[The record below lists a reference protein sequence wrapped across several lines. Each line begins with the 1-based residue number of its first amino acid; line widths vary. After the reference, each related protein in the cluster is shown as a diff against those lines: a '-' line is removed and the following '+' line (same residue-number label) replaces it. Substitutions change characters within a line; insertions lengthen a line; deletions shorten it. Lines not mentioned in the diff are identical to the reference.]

1 MTEITTAG
9 PTMVSSPASATRPAR
24 LSPDLMVALGLT
36 LAAAIGGVVLIRT
49 GEIFFADMLIRITIL
64 ALAAQSLN
72 LLIGFAGLV
81 SFGHAVYLGLGGYAV
96 GILASHEVLSGP
108 LQLAVAL
115 AVSALFAF
123 LTGLIA
129 LRTRGVHFIMITM
142 ALSQMVY
149 FVLVGLRPYGG
160 DDGLTI
166 NERSVF
172 PAPFDIESRL
182 TLHLVSVVVL
192 GLVIVLLARL
202 RSSRFGLVLAAA
214 KANESRVAASGF
226 DPYRYRLA
234 AYVIAGTIAGL
245 AGFLLGNFTNFVT
258 PEMMGWSRSGELMFM
273 LILGG
278 VGTLTG
284 PIIGTAAYLVIE
296 EVLSK
301 WTIYWHLPFGLIL
314 IGVVLFSRGGLVGLV
329 ERMLRR

>member
-1 MTEITTAG
+1 
-9 PTMVSSPASATRPAR
+9 
-24 LSPDLMVALGLT
+24 
-36 LAAAIGGVVLIRT
+36 
-49 GEIFFADMLIRITIL
+49 
-64 ALAAQSLN
+64 
-72 LLIGFAGLV
+72 
-81 SFGHAVYLGLGGYAV
+81 
-96 GILASHEVLSGP
+96 
-108 LQLAVAL
+108 
-115 AVSALFAF
+115 
-123 LTGLIA
+123 
-129 LRTRGVHFIMITM
+129 M